1 MKRMPGDRCAAM
13 NGISVIGHPAL
24 QQLKER
30 AAQPFKRAGDLFKW
44 TTLALAVPLLSACE
58 GPLSALNPA
67 SPMARQVAN
76 VWWGMFAFATLVLVV
91 VSAIW
96 IYALARKPR
105 ETSEKE
111 ALAINRRWVIGGG
124 IVLPSLSI
132 IVLLIFGIPTGRSM
146 MPLPVEGEQ
155 PLKVEV
161 TGHQW
166 WWEVHYPDSG
176 VTTANQLIIPAGRL
190 VDVHVTSAD
199 VIHSFWIPRL
209 GGKMD
214 MVPGRTNVIRIEA
227 GHAGIFHGQCSEF
240 CGLQHTHMKLH
251 VEAQPAEQFSA
262 WIAARENFTY
272 EQRAPGEAGQ
282 VFDERCG
289 QCHRVSGISEG
300 NRAPDLT
307 DLATRPSLGAGVID
321 NDHEG
326 LRRWLREHKTLKFGN
341 AMPTHDDVPPET
353 LDQIADWLETLAP

>member
-1 MKRMPGDRCAAM
+1 MR
-13 NGISVIGHPAL
+13 H
-24 QQLKER
+24 R
-30 AAQPFKRAGDLFKW
+30 AKRAGGLQKW
-44 TTLALAVPLLSACE
+44 TTLALAVPFLAGCG

-76 VWWGMFAFATLVLVV
+76 VWWGMFAFATLVLVA

-105 ETSEKE
+105 KTSDED
-111 ALAINRRWVIGGG
+111 AIRINRRWVIGGG

-190 VDVHVTSAD
+190 VDVQVSSAD

-214 MVPGRTNVIRIEA
+214 MLPGRTNVIRIQA
-227 GHAGIFHGQCSEF
+227 GHTGVFHGQCSEF

-251 VEAQPAEQFSA
+251 VEAMEQADFDG
-262 WIAARENFTY
+262 WIAARENLRFTAG
-272 EQRAPGEAGQ
+272 APGEAGQ
-282 VFDERCG
+282 VFDDRCG
-289 QCHRVSGISEG
+289 QCHRVAGLSEG
-300 NRAPDLT
+300 GRAPDLT

-321 NDHEG
+321 NDSEG
-326 LRRWLREHKTLKFGN
+326 LRRWLREHKDLKFGN
-341 AMPTHDDVPPET
+341 AMPSHDDIPPQT
-353 LDQIADWLETLAP
+353 LDQMADWLETLAP

>member
-1 MKRMPGDRCAAM
+1 M
-13 NGISVIGHPAL
+13 
-24 QQLKER
+24 
-30 AAQPFKRAGDLFKW
+30 KW
-44 TTLALAVPLLSACE
+44 TILALAVPLLSACD
-58 GPLSALNPA
+58 GPLSTLNPA

-76 VWWGMFAFATLVLVV
+76 VWWGMFAFATLVLVA

-105 ETSEKE
+105 ETSEQQ
-111 ALAINRRWVIGGG
+111 ALKINRRWVIGGG

-132 IVLLIFGIPTGRSM
+132 VVLLIFGIPTGRSM
-146 MPLPVEGEQ
+146 LPLPVQGEQ

-161 TGHQW
+161 IGHQW
-166 WWEVHYPDSG
+166 WWEVRYPDSG
-176 VTTANQLIIPAGRL
+176 IITANQLIIPAGRL
-190 VDVHVTSAD
+190 VDVQVSSAD

-214 MVPGRTNVIRIEA
+214 MLPGRTNVIRLQA
-227 GHAGIFHGQCSEF
+227 GHTGIFHGQCSEF

-251 VEAQPAEQFSA
+251 VEALDEAAFSE
-262 WIAARENFTY
+262 WVGARDSLSIT
-272 EQRAPGEAGQ
+272 QRAPGDAGL

-289 QCHRVSGISEG
+289 RCHRVVGISQG
-300 NRAPDLT
+300 GRAPDLT
-307 DLATRPSLGAGVID
+307 DLASRPSLGAGVIE
-321 NDHEG
+321 NDTEG

-341 AMPTHDDVPPET
+341 GMPAHDDIPPDT

>member
-1 MKRMPGDRCAAM
+1 M
-13 NGISVIGHPAL
+13 
-24 QQLKER
+24 
-30 AAQPFKRAGDLFKW
+30 
-44 TTLALAVPLLSACE
+44 
-58 GPLSALNPA
+58 SALNPA

-76 VWWGMFAFATLVLVV
+76 VWWGMFAFATLVLVA

-105 ETSEKE
+105 KTSDED
-111 ALAINRRWVIGGG
+111 AIRINRRWVIGGG

-190 VDVHVTSAD
+190 VDVQVSSAD

-214 MVPGRTNVIRIEA
+214 MLPGRTNVIRIQA
-227 GHAGIFHGQCSEF
+227 GHTGVFHGQCSEF

-251 VEAQPAEQFSA
+251 VEAMEQADFDG
-262 WIAARENFTY
+262 WIAARENLRFTAG
-272 EQRAPGEAGQ
+272 APGEAGQ
-282 VFDERCG
+282 VFDDRCG
-289 QCHRVSGISEG
+289 QCHRVAGLSEG
-300 NRAPDLT
+300 GRAPDLT

-321 NDHEG
+321 NDSEG
-326 LRRWLREHKTLKFGN
+326 LRRWLREHKDLKFGN
-341 AMPTHDDVPPET
+341 AMPSHDDIPPQT
-353 LDQIADWLETLAP
+353 LDQMADWLETLAP

>member
-1 MKRMPGDRCAAM
+1 M
-13 NGISVIGHPAL
+13 
-24 QQLKER
+24 
-30 AAQPFKRAGDLFKW
+30 KW
-44 TTLALAVPLLSACE
+44 TTLALAVPLVSACG
-58 GPLSALNPA
+58 GPLSTLNPA

-76 VWWGMFAFATLVLVV
+76 VWWGMFAFATLVLIA
-91 VSAIW
+91 VSVLW

-111 ALAINRRWVIGGG
+111 ALKLNRRWVIGGG
-124 IVLPSLSI
+124 IVLPSVSI

-166 WWEVHYPDSG
+166 WWEVHYPESG
-176 VTTANQLIIPAGRL
+176 VTTANQLIMPAGRL

-214 MVPGRTNVIRIEA
+214 MVPGRTNVIRIQA
-227 GHAGIFHGQCSEF
+227 GHTGIFHGQCSEF

-251 VEAQPAEQFSA
+251 VEALDDNGFAE
-262 WIAARENFTY
+262 WIAARETFSSA
-272 EQRAPGEAGQ
+272 QRASGEAGR

-289 QCHRVSGISEG
+289 QCHRVAGVSEG

-307 DLATRPSLGAGVID
+307 DLATRPSLGAGVIV
-321 NDHEG
+321 NDHDG
-326 LRRWLREHKTLKFGN
+326 LRRWLHEHKTLKFGN
-341 AMPTHDDVPPET
+341 GMPSHDDVDPQT